1 MGGEAAAP
9 SGREERGEQIGARR
23 GAAAWQAGRQDRG
36 FPGKKGGT
44 TMAEQRLVVPREA
57 GTENEG
63 RDPVI
68 VQVRTTGDC
77 LTSNG
82 PSHVK
87 LESQEEIHQCW
98 DSHLQ
103 NFLKRVAELPSA
115 LPPLEEDATDPQA
128 PLGRDKEDLQE
139 ENSGWSRGEPML
151 QMDPNISGK
160 AWMDR
165 EKLDFCMK
173 VQVEE
178 TLKEVDLGSQWPL
191 QLRQFGPQDAQQHQE
206 VSNPEK
212 EGKGNTPSAR
222 ENCICSEY
230 GELGWKT
237 KLMKHMRI
245 HTAEKS

>member
-1 MGGEAAAP
+1 
-9 SGREERGEQIGARR
+9 
-23 GAAAWQAGRQDRG
+23 
-36 FPGKKGGT
+36 
-44 TMAEQRLVVPREA
+44 MAEQRLVVPREA

-68 VQVRTTGDC
+68 VPVRTTGDC

-115 LPPLEEDATDPQA
+115 LPPLEEDATDTQA

-191 QLRQFGPQDAQQHQE
+191 QLRQFGPQDVQQHQE
-206 VSNPEK
+206 FHKPQYSGSSFGCYLGVPKDTMLKPPKLEEEEAFEIVKVKIPLDIKQEMDGEAS
-212 EGKGNTPSAR
+212 SL
-222 ENCICSEY
+222 EY
-230 GELGWKT
+230 D
-237 KLMKHMRI
+237 I
-245 HTAEKS
+245 